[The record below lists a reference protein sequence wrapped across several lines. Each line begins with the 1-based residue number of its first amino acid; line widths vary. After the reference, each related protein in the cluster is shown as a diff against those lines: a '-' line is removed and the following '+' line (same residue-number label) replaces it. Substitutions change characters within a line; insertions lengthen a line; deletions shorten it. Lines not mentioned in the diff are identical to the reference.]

1 MERMDNMV
9 SHIKM
14 QQFSFITI
22 YINETLYNLEIISHL
37 YHWSSVIFG
46 NCRKRWARWSK
57 WWCTLFY
64 QILLVIK
71 VAECGWQWLN
81 VKMLLLWSSAVLCVL
96 VKIYVITSD
105 IRSKHTCSKCVLCI
119 PYILCGSP
127 NEWLHICNACVITT
141 WRLELQAPLVA
152 RDYPLYKDQQIKII
166 YLPTLSESN

>member
-37 YHWSSVIFG
+37 YNQVLFLVIAGKDGRDGVNGDVHYFI
-46 NCRKRWARWSK
+46 K
-57 WWCTLFY
+57 
-64 QILLVIK
+64 LLIIK
-71 VAECGWQWLN
+71 VAECEWQWLN

-127 NEWLHICNACVITT
+127 NDWLHTCNACVITT

-152 RDYPLYKDQQIKII
+152 RDYPLYKYKHVSI